1 MRYEE
6 DPMTKVSIVGD
17 GPGGL
22 SAALFLA
29 KNGHEVDVFGQDQ
42 TAMNHAYLHNYLGIP
57 EIAGT
62 EFQRIAR
69 EQVVSFGA
77 GITDEEVTSVSKGE
91 LFTVETDSGSHES
104 EYLILTEG
112 KSPALARSLGVD
124 EDDTGAIAVDAEYR
138 SSIDK
143 LYVVGRSVRPTRS
156 QAIISAGAG
165 AVAALDILAREKGK
179 DVQDWDT
186 PPKE

>member
-1 MRYEE
+1 MAR
-6 DPMTKVSIVGD
+6 VNIVGD

-29 KNGHEVDVFGQDQ
+29 KNGHEVTVFGQDE
-42 TAMNHAYLHNYLGIP
+42 TAMNFAYLQNYLGIP

-62 EFQRIAR
+62 EFQDIAR
-69 EQVVSFGA
+69 RQVREVGA
-77 GITDEEVTSVSKGE
+77 NFVDEEVTSVSADE
-91 LFTVETDSGSHES
+91 TFTVTTSSAEFES
-104 EYLILTEG
+104 DYLILTEG
-112 KSPALARSLGVD
+112 KNPDLARSLGVD
-124 EDDTGAIAVDAEYR
+124 QDDSGAISVDPNYM

-143 LYVVGRSVRPTRS
+143 AYIVGRSVRPTRS

-165 AVAALDILAREKGK
+165 AVAALDILAREEGK

-186 PPKE
+186 PPKD

>member
-1 MRYEE
+1 MARV
-6 DPMTKVSIVGD
+6 TIVGD

-29 KNGHEVDVFGQDQ
+29 KNGHEVTVFGQDK
-42 TAMNHAYLHNYLGIP
+42 TAMNYAYLHNYLGLP

-69 EQVVSFGA
+69 GQATDKGA
-77 GITDEEVTSVSKGE
+77 VLRDEEVGSLKVGDSVV
-91 LFTVETDSGSHES
+91 VEAGGQTYES
-104 EYLILTEG
+104 DYVILTEG
-112 KSPALARSLGVD
+112 KTPELARALGVEVD
-124 EDDTGAIAVDAEYR
+124 ESGAIVVDKDMR
-138 SSIDK
+138 SSIDRV
-143 LYVVGRSVRPTRS
+143 YVVGRSVRPTRS

-165 AVAALDILAREKGK
+165 AIAALDILAREEGK

-186 PPKE
+186 PPKD